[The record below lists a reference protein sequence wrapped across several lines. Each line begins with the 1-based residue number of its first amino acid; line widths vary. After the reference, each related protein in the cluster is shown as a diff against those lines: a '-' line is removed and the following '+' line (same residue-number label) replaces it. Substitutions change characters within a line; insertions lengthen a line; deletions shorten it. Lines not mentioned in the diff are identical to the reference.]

1 MTLLVGYGRNLLIIH
16 LLACAF
22 IFNYYFI
29 IIYIYLF
36 PANILKYFKGPGT
49 VLRGLRKQR

>member
-1 MTLLVGYGRNLLIIH
+1 MTLLAGYGRNLLIIH

-49 VLRGLRKQR
+49 VLRGLRK